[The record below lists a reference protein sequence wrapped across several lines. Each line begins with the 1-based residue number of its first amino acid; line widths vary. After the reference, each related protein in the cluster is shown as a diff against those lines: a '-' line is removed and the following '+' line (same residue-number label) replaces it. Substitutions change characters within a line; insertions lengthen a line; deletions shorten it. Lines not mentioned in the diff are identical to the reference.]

1 MSTPRHPASGQFVH
15 QDQGGAADQW
25 ADLAG
30 SLPTHDGEVMAS
42 HEGQPTVAEQDRT
55 HGAGLPDVDLGPEP
69 GTVVGA
75 TPGQVI
81 GGAIPA

>member
-1 MSTPRHPASGQFVH
+1 MSTPDRHPVSGQFVQ
-15 QDQGGAADQW
+15 QDQGT
-25 ADLAG
+25 AG
-30 SLPTHDGEVMAS
+30 TSLPTHQDEIMAS

-55 HGAGLPDVDLGPEP
+55 HGVGLPDIDLGTSP

-81 GGAIPA
+81 GGAVPA